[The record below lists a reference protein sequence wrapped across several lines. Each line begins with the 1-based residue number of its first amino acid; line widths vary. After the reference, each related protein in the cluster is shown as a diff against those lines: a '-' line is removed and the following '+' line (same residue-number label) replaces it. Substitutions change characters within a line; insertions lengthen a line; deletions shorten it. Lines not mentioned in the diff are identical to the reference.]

1 MDSQCSFN
9 SVESLRSQHYEEKG
23 TSRNSRLLDKATW
36 SSHSGEPAAAEGAPV
51 TARSNSGRQAPC
63 NVEEVWP
70 ARIMSAKAGLQSQL
84 FFALGVIV
92 VLFAI
97 ISDIVGEFRPLYA
110 LGIGLVGLGFAFG
123 AWRQMHR

>member
-1 MDSQCSFN
+1 
-9 SVESLRSQHYEEKG
+9 
-23 TSRNSRLLDKATW
+23 
-36 SSHSGEPAAAEGAPV
+36 
-51 TARSNSGRQAPC
+51 
-63 NVEEVWP
+63 
-70 ARIMSAKAGLQSQL
+70 MSAKAGLQSQL